1 MRHNRSS
8 WLTPEIV
15 CPKRR
20 INQLSVVRAQVFE
33 TSMKHSDIQ
42 TNTKA
47 HVTARLVVGFDLVR
61 HVYQRVTSYRLR
73 QSQGFSSDD
82 PSSPLDAP
90 VVRRSGNCNVHTI
103 GAVNMWSGK
112 PNQAPRCFLLCCR
125 TTSSTFYPDFNRKR
139 RVRECNRSCFLLLNI
154 ETKPIA
160 PISSEPKT

>member
-20 INQLSVVRAQVFE
+20 INQLSVVGAQVFE

-47 HVTARLVVGFDLVR
+47 HVTAHLVVGFDLVR
-61 HVYQRVTSYRLR
+61 HVVQRVTSYRLR

-82 PSSPLDAP
+82 TSSPT
-90 VVRRSGNCNVHTI
+90 RRPCSSPYWQLQCSHDWCCKYVERETQPSATVFPTMLPHNFITSILISIANAGSGNAI
-103 GAVNMWSGK
+103 GRV
-112 PNQAPRCFLLCCR
+112 
-125 TTSSTFYPDFNRKR
+125 FY
-139 RVRECNRSCFLLLNI
+139 V
-154 ETKPIA
+154 
-160 PISSEPKT
+160 